1 MHTHLL
7 RSVAVAVLCAGAA
20 IATTSANAQDRPLCG
35 LGTGE
40 PATGEPIKLGAIV
53 GETGPDDFSST
64 ADAAGA
70 YFDCVNANGGI
81 NGRPIEYLVEDDQW
95 NPEVAAQAAARLVDD
110 EGVLA
115 LVASASFVEAVVNA
129 PLYAER
135 GILVV
140 PSACA
145 TSECFEAKN
154 MASTNAGPVPSNL
167 AAAQWAVDEIG
178 TQNVACIGFNIPSNG
193 GWSCDIVV
201 DWLKSKGLDGTPVL
215 FDPAAADFTSVV
227 LEALASGA
235 DTFLLNLPAGAA
247 IGVLKAAEEQDM
259 AATIKFIAPTPLYD
273 VDLPGAIG
281 PYWDGRL
288 HVNIELT
295 PLDGEG
301 PDAKRW
307 RAVMDQ
313 YGADHPRDTF
323 SQAGFMAANILVDT
337 LMQMDSN
344 GIDRQSVTDALLAVK
359 AYETDLACTPWYF
372 GPGDRHIPIHTG
384 MMTTV
389 KDGGFEVVR
398 DCYRAESA
406 YLDPL
411 YALEKEHGLGAH
423 AN

>member
-1 MHTHLL
+1 MKQLWMAL
-7 RSVAVAVLCAGAA
+7 AAVSLFGLSGAV
-20 IATTSANAQDRPLCG
+20 SAQERALCG
-35 LGTGE
+35 SGTGE
-40 PATGEPIKLGAIV
+40 PATGTPIKLGAIV

-70 YFDCVNANGGI
+70 YFDCVNDNGGI

-95 NPEVAAQAAARLVDD
+95 NPEVAAQAAVKLVDD
-110 EGVLA
+110 EAVLA
-115 LVASASFVEAVVNA
+115 LVASASFVEATVNA
-129 PLYAER
+129 PLYVDR

-167 AAAQWAVDEIG
+167 GAVQWAVDEIG

-201 DWLKSKGLDGTPVL
+201 DWLEGAGLAGTPVL

-227 LEALASGA
+227 LEAMASGA

-247 IGVLKAAEEQDM
+247 IGVLKAAEEQDL
-259 AATIKFIAPTPLYD
+259 AAAIKFIAPTPLYD
-273 VDLPGAIG
+273 VDLPQAIG

-295 PLDGEG
+295 PLDGTG
-301 PDAKRW
+301 PDAERW

-313 YGADHPRDTF
+313 YGDQHPRDTF
-323 SQAGFMAANILVDT
+323 SQAGFIAANILVDT
-337 LMQMDSN
+337 MLAMDVDT
-344 GIDRQSVTDALLAVK
+344 IDRETLTEALRAVK
-359 AYETDLACTPWYF
+359 AYRTDLACVPWYF

-398 DCYRAESA
+398 ECYRPESA
-406 YLDPL
+406 YLQPIYD
-411 YALEKEHGLGAH
+411 LEKAEGLGVH
-423 AN
+423 AE

>member
-35 LGTGE
+35 MGTGE

-95 NPEVAAQAAARLVDD
+95 NPEVAAQAAVRLVDD

-145 TSECFEAKN
+145 NIGMFQGQEHGVNQRRDRCLPTWQ
-154 MASTNAGPVPSNL
+154 PPSG
-167 AAAQWAVDEIG
+167 AVDEIG

-201 DWLKSKGLDGTPVL
+201 EWLKSEGLDGTPVL

-313 YGADHPRDTF
+313 YGTDHPRDTF
-323 SQAGFMAANILVDT
+323 SQAGFMAANILV
-337 LMQMDSN
+337 
-344 GIDRQSVTDALLAVK
+344 GHTDADGQRQHRSAV
-359 AYETDLACTPWYF
+359 
-372 GPGDRHIPIHTG
+372 GDRRAA
-384 MMTTV
+384 
-389 KDGGFEVVR
+389 GGQ
-398 DCYRAESA
+398 
-406 YLDPL
+406 
-411 YALEKEHGLGAH
+411 GL
-423 AN
+423 